1 MSTAAVIL
9 AADRGDGF
17 AGPKYSVLVRGTPM
31 LERVVAD
38 ASMWPVDEVIVVLGA
53 DADAIEDA
61 CDLTQ
66 VSLVIDPEWDEGS
79 ASPLRA
85 VLDLLSRDR
94 NIERCVLARGD
105 QPGVGAEIVGPLVDT
120 AISSGAE
127 AVIPKYRY
135 AQGWPLV
142 VSAALWDVF
151 LGLEGEVN
159 VLDVLTNHALS
170 IEEVWLDHLPTPTLS
185 SPGDIPSPRR

>member
-1 MSTAAVIL
+1 
-9 AADRGDGF
+9 
-17 AGPKYSVLVRGTPM
+17 M

-38 ASMWPVDEVIVVLGA
+38 ASTWPVDEVIVVLGA

-66 VSLVIDPEWDEGS
+66 VSLVIDPEWAEGS

-185 SPGDIPSPRR
+185 SPDDIPSPRR